1 MEQQHTLYT
10 WSGCRGTPRC
20 QFTHAG
26 MYLLAHLVDVG
37 QRPGLEQAAPPCLGS
52 SFSFSRVPGPGA
64 YLTVK
69 KSTGFFCRT
78 PTSSKLKVARD
89 C

>member
-37 QRPGLEQAAPPCLGS
+37 QRPGLQPGLQLLHRAWALPLASLESLG
-52 SFSFSRVPGPGA
+52 RVHI
-64 YLTVK
+64 
-69 KSTGFFCRT
+69 
-78 PTSSKLKVARD
+78 
-89 C
+89 